1 MVAPVPPMAEPTRPP
16 ATAPPT
22 VPTVWR
28 SMLAQPPRPRRETA
42 RTAAEMNLVF
52 MGYLPIRI
60 IRSRWRRGQPVQMT
74 LLRQLM
80 PDCRSCQTRLVVWV
94 QKGLQGNAGSAV
106 LFEIRRVCSFAAHRG
121 WCAAKLHTLRRLTD
135 VDVIPGLTRDPCI
148 VRTRGLRVGPAMTF
162 S

>member
-28 SMLAQPPRPRRETA
+28 SMLAQPPRPTRETA

-74 LLRQLM
+74 LLRQPM
-80 PDCRSCQTRLVVWV
+80 PDCRNGQTRLVVWV

-106 LFEIRRVCSFAAHRG
+106 GVWGPQGVQAA
-121 WCAAKLHTLRRLTD
+121 
-135 VDVIPGLTRDPCI
+135 
-148 VRTRGLRVGPAMTF
+148 
-162 S
+162 